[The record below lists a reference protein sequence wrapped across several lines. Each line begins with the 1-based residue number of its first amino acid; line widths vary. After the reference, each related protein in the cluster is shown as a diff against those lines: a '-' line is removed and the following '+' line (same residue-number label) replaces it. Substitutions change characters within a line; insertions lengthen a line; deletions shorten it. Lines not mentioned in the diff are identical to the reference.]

1 MKVLAVTNQKGG
13 AGKTTLAMLLADA
26 LHRLGYSVLVIDTDP
41 QTSAQKWE
49 GRSLEH
55 YAPFPVRVEAICG
68 LSTRE
73 FARWLEKRTAGI
85 QYLVID
91 TPPNLASKELRAAL
105 AICDLALVPLCPH
118 AAFVD
123 ALQEMRALVADVMA
137 TRDDPLLLR
146 LVVNK
151 YNPRRARA
159 SEKGIVQSLP
169 RITDW
174 PVLEASLRDAAAYA
188 DAYNYR
194 TSLHFLPGAREAK
207 EAVAALAQEVIALVP
222 ESPLQ
227 DTANSALVE
236 AK

>member
-26 LHRLGYSVLVIDTDP
+26 LHQQGYSVLVIDTDP

-55 YAPFPVRVEAICG
+55 YAAFPVRVEAICG

-73 FARWLEKRTAGI
+73 FARWLEKRTAGV
-85 QYLVID
+85 QYLIID

-105 AICDLALVPLCPH
+105 TVCDLALVPLCPH

-123 ALQEMRALVADVMA
+123 ALQEMHTLVSEVAAD
-137 TRDDPLLLR
+137 RDDPLLLR

-159 SEKGIVQSLP
+159 SEKSIVQNLAH
-169 RITDW
+169 ITDW
-174 PVLEASLRDAAAYA
+174 PVLQTSLRDAAVYA

-207 EAVAALAQEVIALVP
+207 EAVADLAQEIIALAP
-222 ESPLQ
+222 ESPL
-227 DTANSALVE
+227 DE
-236 AK
+236 AAYPAIAEAA